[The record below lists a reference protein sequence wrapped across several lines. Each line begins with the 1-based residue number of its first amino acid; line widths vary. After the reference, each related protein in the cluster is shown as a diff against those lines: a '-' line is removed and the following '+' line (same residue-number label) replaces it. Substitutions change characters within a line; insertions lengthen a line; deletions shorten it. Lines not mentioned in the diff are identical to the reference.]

1 MTTEA
6 GPISSALEED
16 VMREVPRHGIVVWLD
31 KDNSYGSFVDG
42 LIARHKGGD
51 LRETVLAYRGSFLET
66 MLALEPYGMGVDNE
80 PLLVH
85 VPGLTKLTIR
95 EAPLLALYEARS
107 EER

>member
-16 VMREVPRHGIVVWLD
+16 VMREVPRHGIVVWLG
-31 KDNSYGSFVDG
+31 KDNSSGSLAG
-42 LIARHKGGD
+42 RLIFRPKAGD
-51 LRETVLAYRGSFLET
+51 FSEPLVAYPGSFLET
-66 MLALEPYGMGVDNE
+66 MLALDPYGMGVDNE

-95 EAPLLALYEARS
+95 ETPLLALYEARS